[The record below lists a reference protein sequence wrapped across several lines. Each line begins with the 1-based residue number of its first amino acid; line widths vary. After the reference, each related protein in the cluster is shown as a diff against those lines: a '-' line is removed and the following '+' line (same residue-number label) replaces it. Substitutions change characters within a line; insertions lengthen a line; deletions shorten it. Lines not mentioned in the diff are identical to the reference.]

1 MTITTHSAAQA
12 GGNAP
17 APGGTHSTVLVTSRS
32 FAGGTRDLVAEL
44 AAAGLDVVRG
54 ATDHA
59 PDALAEPL
67 SEAVAWIAG
76 TAPVTAAHLDAAPHL
91 RVIARYGVGVDAVDL
106 EAAAARGIV
115 VTNTPGANSG
125 AVADHAI
132 ALMLASLRGLARAD
146 RAVRGGDWQ
155 AWRTRELSSLT
166 IGLVGFGRIG
176 QATAARLS
184 GFGSTVLAADPWMD
198 LDLARARGVI
208 LATVDALPAYC
219 DIVSLHAPGGLVI
232 VDGPW
237 LARTRSPFILVN
249 TARADLVDEP
259 ALVAALRTDHN
270 LHYAAD
276 ALVHEHGSGGPS
288 ALLSPDLA
296 DQVVVTPHLAAN
308 TVEAVDLMGAMAVG
322 NVLAVLDGRAP
333 PNPVP
338 PRRS

>member
-125 AVADHAI
+125 AAPVSVHS
-132 ALMLASLRGLARAD
+132 ASTSGACS
-146 RAVRGGDWQ
+146 
-155 AWRTRELSSLT
+155 TRVSAH
-166 IGLVGFGRIG
+166 G
-176 QATAARLS
+176 QAETAR
-184 GFGSTVLAADPWMD
+184 
-198 LDLARARGVI
+198 RGVCF
-208 LATVDALPAYC
+208 TPC
-219 DIVSLHAPGGLVI
+219 
-232 VDGPW
+232 
-237 LARTRSPFILVN
+237 
-249 TARADLVDEP
+249 EP
-259 ALVAALRTDHN
+259 SV
-270 LHYAAD
+270 
-276 ALVHEHGSGGPS
+276 P
-288 ALLSPDLA
+288 
-296 DQVVVTPHLAAN
+296 
-308 TVEAVDLMGAMAVG
+308 AVG
-322 NVLAVLDGRAP
+322 WQ
-333 PNPVP
+333 
-338 PRRS
+338 